1 MNQWT
6 TPAIVLAVEPRG
18 ESDLSVRLFT
28 PRQGR
33 IVAVAKGAL
42 RSKKRFAG
50 IFDLAQVVEAGLMT
64 APRSGRIMVEH
75 AAVIEQF
82 PRFREHPRRLARAA
96 LLLEI
101 ISLGAPE
108 PAPSAALY
116 DLLRGGLGRLHDEP
130 DSDRFAIAYAFRMIA
145 AMGYR
150 PGLDC
155 CVHCLRPWANGQAL
169 FNAAAGG
176 VLCASCCEHEDITTG
191 ARPAAME
198 ITPDTSRTLTE
209 IMKAPEARISRIS
222 FTRNA
227 LTQSRRLLD
236 LFIAHHLPRPS
247 QVIPFM
253 DGLDRH
259 AIPARPGA
267 RP

>member
-18 ESDLSVRLFT
+18 ESDLAVGLFT

-33 IVAVAKGAL
+33 IPAVAKGAL
-42 RSKKRFAG
+42 RSKKRFSG

-64 APRSGRIMVEH
+64 APRSGRVMLEH
-75 AAVIEQF
+75 AAVLEPF
-82 PRFREHPRRLARAA
+82 PRFRGHPRRLARAS

-101 ISLGAPE
+101 IALGAPE
-108 PAPSAALY
+108 PAPSAALFE
-116 DLLRGGLGRLHDEP
+116 LLRSGLARLHDEP
-130 DSDRFAIAYAFRMIA
+130 DSDRFAIAYAFRIIA
-145 AMGYR
+145 AFGYR

-155 CVHCLRPWANGQAL
+155 CVHCLRPAAHGRSL

-176 VLCASCCEHEDITTG
+176 VLCASCREHEEAADG
-191 ARPAAME
+191 GRPEGME

-209 IMKAPEARISRIS
+209 IMKAPESRLGRIS

-247 QVIPFM
+247 RVIPFL
-253 DGLDRH
+253 DGLDRRTR
-259 AIPARPGA
+259 AAP
-267 RP
+267 

>member
-6 TPAIVLAVEPRG
+6 TPAIVLFVEPRG

-33 IVAVAKGAL
+33 VLAVAKGAL

-64 APRSGRIMVEH
+64 APRTGRLMIEH
-75 AAVIEQF
+75 AAVVEQF
-82 PRFREHPRRLARAA
+82 PRFREAPRRLARAC

-101 ISLGAPE
+101 IGLGAPE

-116 DLLRGGLGRLHDEP
+116 GLLRSGLIRLHDEP
-130 DSDRFAIAYAFRMIA
+130 DSDRYALAYAFRMVA

-155 CVHCLRPWANGQAL
+155 CVHCLRPAAGGQSL
-169 FNAAAGG
+169 FSAAAGG
-176 VLCASCCEHEDITTG
+176 MLCASCCEHEEAG
-191 ARPAAME
+191 SGQPEVME
-198 ITPDTSRTLTE
+198 ITMDTSRTLIE
-209 IMKAPEARISRIS
+209 IMKAPEPRLGRIL

-227 LTQSRRLLD
+227 LAQSRRLLD

-247 QVIPFM
+247 RVIPFM
-253 DGLDRH
+253 DLMD
-259 AIPARPGA
+259 PGA
-267 RP
+267 GIGRNQTFEK